1 MRKKLFASLQYVI
14 FLGLGIFLIWW
25 QLRGM
30 TSQGK
35 EEFIN
40 SLKHANYWLMPVI
53 VVIALLSH
61 LSRCYRWKILLEPMG
76 FNPKISNMFCATM
89 VGYLAN
95 SAVPRLGEV
104 LKCTILSRYEKLPV
118 DKLFGTIVI
127 ERVFD
132 LISFL
137 VFIGFTLLLQWSAVS
152 TYFQNNAGSVSGFNW
167 TKLFVILGIG
177 AVVIGLVVVLFKQYK
192 ENKLVK
198 KIVHFAAGIKEGL
211 LTIRTLKRQKLFL
224 LHTVFIWTLYLLQVY
239 LGFSAMAQTAHLGIG
254 PACAV
259 LVLASLAMIV
269 TPGGIGAF
277 PFAIGKV
284 LLLYNIAAPQG
295 QSFGWLM
302 WGVSTGIVVVTG
314 FICLII
320 LPYINKKKIET
331 ARPYPQ

>member
-1 MRKKLFASLQYVI
+1 MRKKLISGLQYLI
-14 FLGLGIFLIWW
+14 FLGLGVFLIWW

-30 TSQGK
+30 TAEGK
-35 EEFIN
+35 EQFFN
-40 SLKHANYWLMPVI
+40 SLKNANYWLMPVI

-61 LSRCYRWKILLEPMG
+61 LARCLRWKILLEPMG
-76 FNPKISNMFCATM
+76 YNPRISNMFCATM
-89 VGYLAN
+89 IGYLAN

-104 LKCTILSRYEKLPV
+104 LKCTFLSRYEKLPV

-137 VFIGFTLLLQWSAVS
+137 IFILFTLTIQWGAVS
-152 TYFQNNAGSVSGFNW
+152 SYFQDNAGSMKGFNW
-167 TKLFVILGIG
+167 TKLFIILGII
-177 AVVIGLVVVLFKQYK
+177 AVSILLIRWLFKRYK
-192 ENKLVK
+192 ENAVIK
-198 KIVHFAAGIKEGL
+198 KIAHFGSGIKEGL
-211 LTIRTLKRQKLFL
+211 LTIRTLKRKKMFLF
-224 LHTVFIWTLYLLQVY
+224 HTFSIWALYLLQVY
-239 LGFSAMAQTAHLGIG
+239 IGFSAMEHTAHLGIG

-259 LVLASLAMIV
+259 LVLASLAMII

-277 PFAIGKV
+277 PFAIMKV

-314 FICLII
+314 FICLLI
-320 LPYINKKKIET
+320 LPYINKKKKVET
-331 ARPYPQ
+331 A